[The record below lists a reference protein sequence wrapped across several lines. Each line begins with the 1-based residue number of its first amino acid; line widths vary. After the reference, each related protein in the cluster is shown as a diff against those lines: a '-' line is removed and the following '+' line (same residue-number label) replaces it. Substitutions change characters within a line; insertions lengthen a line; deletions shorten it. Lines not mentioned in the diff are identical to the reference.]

1 MKFNEDNWP
10 KGDELIDQFA
20 LAAMHLLG
28 VQNGYYS
35 ETERAVEAYNIAAA
49 MMRERRLR
57 IKELQENVRVG
68 EQPW

>member
-1 MKFNEDNWP
+1 MKYNEDNWP

-20 LAAMHLLG
+20 LAAMSLLG
-28 VQNGYYS
+28 STGYYS

-57 IKELQENVRVG
+57 IKELEENRRVG
-68 EQPW
+68 EHPW